1 MDGVMTGPRK
11 MVSVGREGVGVSE
24 SSDGSP
30 SGSSSGNKKTD
41 ADQNG
46 PAVTL

>member
-30 SGSSSGNKKTD
+30 SVIT
-41 ADQNG
+41 
-46 PAVTL
+46 TRLTI